1 MKASDLRLG
10 NIVGV
15 CYETP
20 LVPEQVIVLEPAA
33 VHLSNR
39 KYPDSDRDLVGI
51 PLSEKWLSDLK
62 FRYNSAFEHWSN
74 LHVIIWKISEAGKDF
89 WEVESKAGSWKISY
103 VHELQNLLHVL
114 KLLT

>member
-10 NIVGV
+10 NIVGI

-20 LVPEQVIVLEPAA
+20 LVPKQVIVLEPDA
-33 VHLSNR
+33 VQLSNR

-62 FRYNSAFEHWSN
+62 FRYNSSFEHWSN
-74 LHVIIWKISEAGKDF
+74 LHVIIWKISEAGKEF

>member
-20 LVPEQVIVLEPAA
+20 LVPEQVIVLEPDA

-39 KYPDSDRDLVGI
+39 KYPDSDRDIVGI
-51 PLSEKWLSDLK
+51 PLSENWLTDLK

-74 LHVIIWKISEAGKDF
+74 HNVVIWKTPDRAKPR
-89 WEVESKAGSWKISY
+89 EVESKAGSWKISF
-103 VHELQNLLHVL
+103 VHELQNLLHIL

>member
-20 LVPEQVIVLEPAA
+20 LVPEQVIVLEPDA

-39 KYPDSDRDLVGI
+39 KYPDSDRDIVGI
-51 PLSEKWLSDLK
+51 PLSEKWLTDLK

-74 LHVIIWKISEAGKDF
+74 LHVIIWKIPDAARNFGRWTQKPGPGKF
-89 WEVESKAGSWKISY
+89 PMSMNSKICSMYS
-103 VHELQNLLHVL
+103 NS
-114 KLLT
+114 